1 MKKNLFSLLT
11 FFSLLVTCFGTQA
24 QPCKQVIGYYPNWQW
39 YDRAHLVNPAT
50 INYSKYTVINYA
62 FFAPQDNGSILT
74 TDAWADE
81 NLLLGQI
88 NWATTPTSYYP
99 NTSIIDRAH
108 NAGVKVVPSIGGW
121 TLSDKFPAIAADAT
135 KRANFAHACI
145 QLCQQYN
152 FDGIDIDWEYP
163 GYTEHLGTTAD
174 KHNFTIFL
182 QQIRDSLTTYG
193 TSHNKT
199 MLLTACV
206 GASQSNMSNIEWG
219 NIASVLDY
227 INLMSYDF
235 FGSWDATANHNAPLY
250 APAQG
255 DPNFNLNSAVQYLLT
270 HYGVPANKINAG
282 TAFYGR
288 SAKTT
293 GTPALFA
300 PISGTD
306 AVTFSEDEGSPLYY
320 NIAKRFN
327 LFSQQWD
334 SQAQVPYLLGLNGLN
349 TFVSYDNA
357 QSIALKAQYIVNNN
371 LAGAI
376 IWEITGD
383 YLETA
388 IGSGVI
394 ADTPLADTLNYVFCN
409 NLPPITCNTPTALAA
424 TPANT
429 SAVLNWASTG
439 AASYQIQIKPLGSTT
454 WTTVTSTANSKTISG
469 LTACTNYEYKVASV
483 CSNTLS
489 SAYSTAFGFQTTGCV
504 NTCNTPTALAATPAN
519 TSAVLNWA
527 STGAASYQ
535 IQYKLAT
542 ATTWTTVTSTA
553 NSKTISGLTACTNY
567 EYKVASVCSNTLSST
582 YSTAFGFQT
591 TGCVNTCNTPTAL
604 AATPAN
610 TSAVL
615 NWASTGAASYQI
627 QIRPVGSATWITV
640 TSTTNSKTIN
650 GLTACTNYE
659 YKVASVCSNTLSS
672 AYSTAFGFQTTGC
685 VNTCN
690 TPTALAATP
699 ANTSAVLNWASTG
712 AASYQI
718 QYKLATA
725 TTWTSTTSTTNS
737 KTINGLTACTN
748 YQFRVKSVCS
758 NTLSS
763 AYSAAFGFQTTN
775 CSGTGTTA
783 PTNYCSSYSL
793 NATQEWIQNYSIG
806 TINNNSGNNSG
817 FGNFV
822 DQSTNLSI
830 GGGATI
836 SFTAGYT
843 GTPVTEYWKVLIDYN
858 RNGSF
863 ADAGETVISTTTT
876 NNSTF
881 TQAITVPATASVG
894 YARMRVQLKRGA
906 SPTECDIYSGGEV
919 EDYLVNLTT
928 TSGKNSNFVGIDAT
942 LYPNPVTD
950 VLSVTTNLPT
960 NTHNTLT
967 LTDVYGKAIR
977 SIAIDTNNTGSYTT
991 NFDGLANLPSGVYFV
1006 VISSNNSV
1014 VKTLKCLKD

>member
-1 MKKNLFSLLT
+1 MKKNLLCLFT

-39 YDRAHLVNPAT
+39 YDRAKLVNPAT

-88 NWATTPTSYYP
+88 NWSTTPTSYYP
-99 NTSIIDRAH
+99 NTSIVDRAH
-108 NAGVKVVPSIGGW
+108 NAGVKIVPSIGGW

-174 KHNFTIFL
+174 KQNFTIFL

-193 TSHNKT
+193 TAHNKT

-206 GASQSNMSNIEWG
+206 GASQSNMSNVEWG

-235 FGSWDATANHNAPLY
+235 FGSWDATANHNSPLY

-255 DPNFNLNSAVQYLLT
+255 DANFNLNSALQYLLT

-306 AVTFSEDEGSPLYY
+306 AATFSEDEGSPLYY

-409 NLPPITCNTPTALAA
+409 GLPPITCNTPTALAA
-424 TPANT
+424 TPATT

-439 AASYQIQIKPLGSTT
+439 AASYQIQYKLATATNWTTTTSTT
-454 WTTVTSTANSKTISG
+454 NSKTISG
-469 LTACTNYEYKVASV
+469 LTACTNYEYKVSSVCSNTLSSAYSTAFGFQTTGCTPVCNAPTALAATPATTSAVLNWASTAAASYQIQIRPVGSATWTTVTSVTNNYTLSALTACTNYEYKVSSV

-504 NTCNTPTALAATPAN
+504 NTCNAPTALAATPAN
-519 TSAVLNWA
+519 TSAL
-527 STGAASYQ
+527 
-535 IQYKLAT
+535 
-542 ATTWTTVTSTA
+542 
-553 NSKTISGLTACTNY
+553 
-567 EYKVASVCSNTLSST
+567 
-582 YSTAFGFQT
+582 
-591 TGCVNTCNTPTAL
+591 
-604 AATPAN
+604 
-610 TSAVL
+610 
-615 NWASTGAASYQI
+615 
-627 QIRPVGSATWITV
+627 
-640 TSTTNSKTIN
+640 
-650 GLTACTNYE
+650 
-659 YKVASVCSNTLSS
+659 
-672 AYSTAFGFQTTGC
+672 
-685 VNTCN
+685 
-690 TPTALAATP
+690 
-699 ANTSAVLNWASTG
+699 LNWASTG

-737 KTINGLTACTN
+737 KTISGLTACTN

-763 AYSAAFGFQTTN
+763 ANSATFTFQTTGCVSLCN
-775 CSGTGTTA
+775 VPTA
-783 PTNYCSSYSL
+783 L
-793 NATQEWIQNYSIG
+793 AAT
-806 TINNNSGNNSG
+806 
-817 FGNFV
+817 
-822 DQSTNLSI
+822 
-830 GGGATI
+830 
-836 SFTAGYT
+836 
-843 GTPVTEYWKVLIDYN
+843 
-858 RNGSF
+858 
-863 ADAGETVISTTTT
+863 
-876 NNSTF
+876 
-881 TQAITVPATASVG
+881 PAT
-894 YARMRVQLKRGA
+894 
-906 SPTECDIYSGGEV
+906 
-919 EDYLVNLTT
+919 
-928 TSGKNSNFVGIDAT
+928 TSAT
-942 LYPNPVTD
+942 LNWASTGAASYQIQYKLATA
-950 VLSVTTNLPT
+950 TTWT
-960 NTHNTLT
+960 
-967 LTDVYGKAIR
+967 
-977 SIAIDTNNTGSYTT
+977 SYHI
-991 NFDGLANLPSGVYFV
+991 NH
-1006 VISSNNSV
+1006 
-1014 VKTLKCLKD
+1014 